1 MSKQAI
7 EIILAR
13 QLASYLATPCFLFDA
28 QGPLI
33 FYNEPA
39 ETILGQRFEETGEML
54 VHELARIFTP
64 TDGRGIPLPP
74 EVLPSRI
81 ALLTRRPAYKR
92 FWIRGLDGVRHHIA
106 SSFFPL
112 IGEGD
117 QFLGVMSIFP
127 EVQEK
132 GSAAARTEART
143 PAPTNALPGGPEE
156 ANVRIQGSL
165 AAKSQKEIEVILTRQ
180 LASCLATPIL
190 LVDPR
195 GTLLYYNEPGETIVG
210 QRFEQTGELP
220 ISVWGKVS
228 SPTDRAGKRL
238 PPGRLPLIVALA
250 ERRPAHGRFWIRG
263 LDGACRQID
272 VVAVPII
279 GQAERFL
286 GGMTLFWE
294 VSE

>member
-13 QLASYLATPCFLFDA
+13 QLASYLATPCFVFNS
-28 QGPLI
+28 QGTLI

-39 ETILGQRFEETGEML
+39 ETLLGLRFEEIGVML

-64 TDGRGIPLPP
+64 TDGRGTPLPP
-74 EVLPSRI
+74 DVLPSRI
-81 ALLTRRPAYKR
+81 ALLTGRPAYKR
-92 FWIRGLDGVRHHIA
+92 CWIRGLDGARRHIA
-106 SSFFPL
+106 SSAFPL

-127 EVQEK
+127 EVRVK
-132 GSAAARTEART
+132 GSAASAEGRAPRLAHLGPSAPNELDPRVRGGFAAR
-143 PAPTNALPGGPEE
+143 P
-156 ANVRIQGSL
+156 
-165 AAKSQKEIEVILTRQ
+165 QKEIEVILTRQ
-180 LASCLATPIL
+180 LASYLATPIL

-195 GTLLYYNEPGETIVG
+195 GTLLYYNEPGETIAG
-210 QRFEQTGELP
+210 QRFEETGEMP
-220 ISVWGKVS
+220 ASVLATVF

-238 PPGRLPLIVALA
+238 PPSRLPLMVALA

-263 LDGACRQID
+263 LDGVRRQID

-286 GGMTLFWE
+286 GGMALVWE
-294 VSE
+294 VRE